1 MLAGYCY
8 NFFVPACIRIDM
20 CCGSSFSRALAC
32 ILMENRL
39 ILNGK
44 YRDKPFSYVEY
55 ADVDYCA
62 WVLRCPQT
70 SLPLSLHLFQCYL
83 RQKHGG
89 IIRVGK
95 HKGCYFDDLY
105 RNEPT
110 YASWVLGLG
119 NPAGSLLEFKNYV
132 VAASS
137 AATPRFRS
145 RSPRRSNGYVES
157 VQAGDVYH
165 IDVPKECRVCYD
177 LPVRT
182 AFAGCGHM
190 VCCTRCALE
199 FVAKGLACP
208 ICRSP
213 VHNVIRL
220 FGC

>member
-1 MLAGYCY
+1 MLASYCY

-20 CCGSSFSRALAC
+20 CCSSSFSRARAC
-32 ILMENRL
+32 ILMEHRM

-44 YRDKPFSYVEY
+44 HH
-55 ADVDYCA
+55 ADIDYCA

-70 SLPLSLHLFQCYL
+70 SLPRFLRLFQCYL

-95 HKGCYFDDLY
+95 HKGCYFNDLY
-105 RNEPT
+105 CNEPT
-110 YASWVLGLG
+110 YATWVLGLG

-132 VAASS
+132 VAVSS

-157 VQAGDVYH
+157 VQAGDVH
-165 IDVPKECRVCYD
+165 HVDVPKECRVCYD

-182 AFAGCGHM
+182 AFAGCGHGLLYQ
-190 VCCTRCALE
+190 VC
-199 FVAKGLACP
+199 
-208 ICRSP
+208 S
-213 VHNVIRL
+213 
-220 FGC
+220 